1 MMRSTKFL
9 SLTAGVLTAATLTF
23 GCAPA
28 DSGEETEAGMQEVA
42 DAVTAAPNHYSVAF
56 ENDAVRLVRVSYGAG
71 EESAMHSHPTHCAI
85 ALNDGSYR
93 VSPAEGEPVELDL
106 AMGEVAC
113 VEAGA
118 HQVANVGSETL
129 EAVLVEFKPDATA
142 GSGALPDYPGAV
154 SADPEHYT
162 VEYENSIA
170 RLLRIQYGA
179 GETSTMHRHPANCAI
194 FLSDQPTAMEMPDGE
209 TMQTE
214 GYETGHVECWDAEAH
229 LPTNMGDEGLEL
241 ILLELKGR
249 ATWDG
254 GGAEN

>member
-1 MMRSTKFL
+1 MRSIKFL
-9 SLTAGVLTAATLTF
+9 SLAACGLTAATLVF

-28 DSGEETEAGMQEVA
+28 DSGDETEAGTQDVP
-42 DAVTAAPNHYSVAF
+42 DAVAAAPNHYSVAF
-56 ENDAVRLVRVSYGAG
+56 ENDAVRLVRVRYGAG

-118 HQVANVGSETL
+118 HQVANVGSETI

-142 GSGALPDYPGAV
+142 GSDALPDYPGAV
-154 SADPEHYT
+154 SADPEHYS
-162 VEYENSIA
+162 VEHENSIA
-170 RLLRIQYGA
+170 RLLRISYGP
-179 GETSTMHRHPANCAI
+179 GESSTMHRHPANCGI
-194 FLSDQPTAMEMPDGE
+194 FLNDQPTTFALPDGE
-209 TMQTE
+209 AIE
-214 GYETGHVECWDAEAH
+214 NPGFETGHVECWDAEAH
-229 LPTNMGDEGLEL
+229 LPTNMGDEALEL

-254 GGAEN
+254 GGAGS